1 MSGKDTDGVE
11 MTAGGI
17 QPGSEEGKE
26 VKLEN
31 FTEKE
36 LIRALQSLGNWDVV
50 PKQPF
55 VLPKM
60 VSTPKTPKLGSQ
72 NPGEFDLSELERTL
86 SRTANSANRP
96 RIISI
101 FSGDDPPEKG
111 EATYI
116 EWRFETS
123 CYIND
128 PDIPDSAVVQAIRR
142 SLRGTARRMLIPLG
156 STATPTDI
164 LEKLDM
170 LFGDISTHGMIMQ
183 EFFNCSQRPDE
194 FATNFGCRLETLL
207 QTAIENGF
215 LQLSSKNDLLR
226 HKFWTS
232 LYSDKLKSQTRH
244 KYDNVTDYNLLL
256 REIRIDEKEL
266 NISSSSSRSEAAKG
280 KKTHHNAITCDST
293 QAVSDKSS
301 NDTKTLEEKMK
312 KLEAKVDSKF
322 EQILSKLDCIWKQ
335 ISQV

>member
-1 MSGKDTDGVE
+1 MSGKDTDGAE
-11 MTAGGI
+11 MAAGGI
-17 QPGSEEGKE
+17 QPRSEEGKE

-31 FTEKE
+31 FTGKE
-36 LIRALQSLGNWDVV
+36 PIRALQSLGNWGVV

-60 VSTPKTPKLGSQ
+60 VSTPKTPKQGSQ
-72 NPGEFDLSELERTL
+72 TPEEFDLSELERTL
-86 SRTANSANRP
+86 SLTANSANHP

-101 FSGDDPPEKG
+101 FSGDDPPQKG

-123 CYIND
+123 RYIND
-128 PDIPDSAVVQAIRR
+128 PDILESAVVQAIRR

-183 EFFNCSQRPDE
+183 EFSNCSQRPDE
-194 FATNFGCRLETLL
+194 SATNFGCRLETLL
-207 QTAIENGF
+207 QTAIENGS
-215 LQLSSKNDLLR
+215 LQPLSKNDFLW

-232 LYSDKLKSQTRH
+232 LYSDKLKSQKRH
-244 KYDNVTDYNLLL
+244 NSKARQDTSMTMSQIITYCCARLELL
-256 REIRIDEKEL
+256 K
-266 NISSSSSRSEAAKG
+266 RS
-280 KKTHHNAITCDST
+280 
-293 QAVSDKSS
+293 
-301 NDTKTLEEKMK
+301 
-312 KLEAKVDSKF
+312 
-322 EQILSKLDCIWKQ
+322 
-335 ISQV
+335 